1 MTRSAIFTGAQ
12 RLSGNVRFV
21 VEVEL
26 VRRFTPEQYRYALQ
40 TWAWI
45 GVEGLAPVFTSPF
58 GDVFFIGGDGVWYLD
73 VFWGKITREW
83 ESLDECD
90 AELQTA
96 AGQDDYLRAML
107 AVTAAKQGL
116 HPNDSEIYD
125 LGHPAVLGGAEDAAN
140 VQVTD
145 FVTAI
150 GMAGQI
156 HDQVRFIPE
165 GAPINVSYHDPDD
178 EPERPTGWRRWFGRN

>member
-1 MTRSAIFTGAQ
+1 M
-12 RLSGNVRFV
+12 

-26 VRRFTPEQYRYALQ
+26 LRRFTPEQYQYALQ
-40 TWAWI
+40 SWVWI

-58 GDVFFIGGDGVWYLD
+58 GDVFFIAKDGVWYLD

-83 ESLDECD
+83 ESLDECN

-125 LGHPAVLGGAEDAAN
+125 LGHPVVLGGAEDAAN
-140 VQVTD
+140 VRVMD
-145 FVTAI
+145 FVTAV

-156 HDQVRFIPE
+156 HDQVRFIPA
-165 GAPINVSYHDPDD
+165 GAPINVSFQDPDG
-178 EPERPTGWRRWFGRN
+178 EPPRPTGWRRWFGRN